1 MGGNE
6 NYICLICSAVLLF
19 LVLIL
24 SCFGGI
30 PPNYYG
36 LLCNKITK

>member
-1 MGGNE
+1 MGDNE
-6 NYICLICSAVLLF
+6 TKICLICSAVFLF

-24 SCFGGI
+24 NCFGGI